1 MENID
6 LINQTFTNEKVKYKN
21 PYEGMYSMY
30 NAAAVMALAKYYH
43 IDYSYVQKVFE
54 SAPQPK
60 GRNEKFNLNNQ
71 TCVLNLI
78 KNPTGANEVM
88 KVIEMDPSD
97 KNICIVLN
105 DNDQDGTDVS
115 WIYDTFFEKLMKEST
130 KKIVCSGLRANDM
143 ALRLYYGGFKGKIL
157 IETDLDAAV
166 KSCME
171 KNIVTYCIATYT
183 ALLPTRNAILKGM
196 K

>member
-1 MENID
+1 MIKME
-6 LINQTFTNEKVKYKN
+6 
-21 PYEGMYSMY
+21 
-30 NAAAVMALAKYYH
+30 
-43 IDYSYVQKVFE
+43 
-54 SAPQPK
+54 
-60 GRNEKFNLNNQ
+60 
-71 TCVLNLI
+71 
-78 KNPTGANEVM
+78 
-88 KVIEMDPSD
+88 
-97 KNICIVLN
+97 
-105 DNDQDGTDVS
+105 TDVS

-157 IETDLDAAV
+157 IETNLDEAV

>member
-1 MENID
+1 MC
-6 LINQTFTNEKVKYKN
+6 
-21 PYEGMYSMY
+21 S
-30 NAAAVMALAKYYH
+30 
-43 IDYSYVQKVFE
+43 
-54 SAPQPK
+54 
-60 GRNEKFNLNNQ
+60 
-71 TCVLNLI
+71 NLI

-115 WIYDTFFEKLMKEST
+115 WIYDTFFEKLDEREYQ
-130 KKIVCSGLRANDM
+130 KKSFAAGLRANDM

-157 IETDLDAAV
+157 IETDLDVAV